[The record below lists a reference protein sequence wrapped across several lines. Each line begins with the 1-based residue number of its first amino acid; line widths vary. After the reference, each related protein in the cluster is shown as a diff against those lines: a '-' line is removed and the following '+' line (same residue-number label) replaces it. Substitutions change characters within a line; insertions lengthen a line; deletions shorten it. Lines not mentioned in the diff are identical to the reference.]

1 MIGSGNPLEPIKLWI
16 VQHATITRDASPRRE
31 FDGIN
36 WDLGSGIVENARVVR
51 GNVHTRILQGW
62 GGDRVGGGGGASAVG
77 TTNFNKADGSG
88 DVSSENEYI
97 PTSCFGIFS

>member
-1 MIGSGNPLEPIKLWI
+1 MQPLQETLL
-16 VQHATITRDASPRRE
+16 AE

-62 GGDRVGGGGGASAVG
+62 GRG
-77 TTNFNKADGSG
+77 
-88 DVSSENEYI
+88 
-97 PTSCFGIFS
+97 

>member
-1 MIGSGNPLEPIKLWI
+1 MLRVAWYGVVVDAGDGVNNKYMEPIKLWI

-62 GGDRVGGGGGASAVG
+62 GGDRVGGGGGGQAR
-77 TTNFNKADGSG
+77 
-88 DVSSENEYI
+88 
-97 PTSCFGIFS
+97 

>member
-1 MIGSGNPLEPIKLWI
+1 MDTYMDYMVYGYGSYGLFSMQPSQE
-16 VQHATITRDASPRRE
+16 TRVLPE

-62 GGDRVGGGGGASAVG
+62 GRG
-77 TTNFNKADGSG
+77 
-88 DVSSENEYI
+88 
-97 PTSCFGIFS
+97 

>member
-1 MIGSGNPLEPIKLWI
+1 MEPIKLWI

-51 GNVHTRILQGW
+51 GNVHTRILHVHDNIYVFVYGFIY
-62 GGDRVGGGGGASAVG
+62 GFAYLSIFFKL
-77 TTNFNKADGSG
+77 TP
-88 DVSSENEYI
+88 SELHGERI
-97 PTSCFGIFS
+97 SQV

>member
-1 MIGSGNPLEPIKLWI
+1 MLRVAWYGVVVVAGDGVNNKYMEPIKLWI
-16 VQHATITRDASPRRE
+16 VQHQPSQETRVLAE

-62 GGDRVGGGGGASAVG
+62 GWG
-77 TTNFNKADGSG
+77 
-88 DVSSENEYI
+88 
-97 PTSCFGIFS
+97 

>member
-1 MIGSGNPLEPIKLWI
+1 MLRVAWYGVVVVAGDDVNNKYMEPIKLWI

-62 GGDRVGGGGGASAVG
+62 GRG
-77 TTNFNKADGSG
+77 
-88 DVSSENEYI
+88 
-97 PTSCFGIFS
+97 

>member
-1 MIGSGNPLEPIKLWI
+1 MLRVAWYGVVVVAGDGVNNTYMEPIKLWI

-62 GGDRVGGGGGASAVG
+62 GRG
-77 TTNFNKADGSG
+77 
-88 DVSSENEYI
+88 
-97 PTSCFGIFS
+97 